1 MSIKAVAK
9 AFEMGEAVKFTRRRP
24 DSRFLGFFS
33 QGKLGKIDASGGQP
47 QTLCTTGSGT
57 PLGGVWGHG
66 GVILF
71 APNSLSP
78 LQSVSTA
85 GGQAKPATVIDRSRQ
100 ERFHMFPHF
109 LPDGRHFLFL
119 ADSAKRENV
128 GIYVGS
134 LDTTETKRL
143 LNVRAE
149 GRYSYTGYLLF
160 VRMGR

>member
-1 MSIKAVAK
+1 MHHRFRYAVGGAWRRDSVCTEQSQSPAK
-9 AFEMGEAVKFTRRRP
+9 
-24 DSRFLGFFS
+24 L
-33 QGKLGKIDASGGQP
+33 L
-47 QTLCTTGSGT
+47 
-57 PLGGVWGHG
+57 
-66 GVILF
+66 
-71 APNSLSP
+71 
-78 LQSVSTA
+78 TA
-85 GGQAKPATVIDRSRQ
+85 GGRLKPATVIDRSRQ